1 MKTKLAL
8 SLIFAVAS
16 ANAATISFSNY
27 DSGSFAGLAIVDS
40 SNNSLGLTSTAQIGY
55 FSDESLVASGDF
67 STWVSFGSAANFGAG
82 FDIAGLF
89 GGDASASTAGTSA
102 FIGKNITTFITN
114 STGTEY
120 LVAKSAQT
128 FGQDNPLFT
137 ATINLFSDTNI
148 SYLFGGSAGASVDY
162 GLGAQS
168 SIQTAAVV
176 VPEPS
181 AYALL
186 GGLLAL
192 TCVMLRR
199 RA

>member
-16 ANAATISFSNY
+16 ANAATISFSNF

-40 SNNSLGLTSTAQIGY
+40 SNNLLGTSSTAEVGF
-55 FSDESLVASGDF
+55 FSDEAALAGADF
-67 STWVSFGSAANFGAG
+67 SSWNSFGSVANFGAG
-82 FDIAGLF
+82 YDLSGVYT
-89 GGDASASTAGTSA
+89 GDASSSTAGASA
-102 FIGKNITTFITN
+102 FIGQSITTFIT
-114 STGTEY
+114 SASGSEY

-137 ATINLFSDTNI
+137 ATVNLYSDSDIT
-148 SYLFGGSAGASVDY
+148 YLFGGIAGSAADY
-162 GLGAQS
+162 GVGPQS
-168 SIQTAAVV
+168 SIQTAA

-192 TCVMLRR
+192 GCVMLRR

>member
-16 ANAATISFSNY
+16 ANAATISFSNF

-40 SNNSLGLTSTAQIGY
+40 SNNMLGTSSFAQVGF
-55 FSDESLVASGDF
+55 FSDEAQAATGDF
-67 STWVSFGSAANFGAG
+67 TSWNPFGTAASFGGGYELPS
-82 FDIAGLF
+82 IY
-89 GGDASASTAGTSA
+89 GGDASSSTAGASA
-102 FIGKNITTFITN
+102 FIGQSITTLIT
-114 STGTEY
+114 SASGSEY

-128 FGQDNPLFT
+128 FGQDNPLYT
-137 ATINLFSDTNI
+137 ATVNLYSDSDIT
-148 SYLFGGSAGASVDY
+148 YLFGGIAGSAVDY
-162 GLGAQS
+162 GTGPQS
-168 SIQTAAVV
+168 SIQTSA

-192 TCVMLRR
+192 GCVMLRR

>member
-1 MKTKLAL
+1 MKTKLVL

-40 SNNSLGLTSTAQIGY
+40 SDTLLGLTSTAEIGY

-67 STWVSFGSAANFGAG
+67 TTWVSFGSAANFGAG
-82 FDIAGLF
+82 FDITGLF
-89 GGDASASTAGTSA
+89 GGDTSTSTAGTSA

-114 STGTEY
+114 SSGTEY

-137 ATINLFSDTNI
+137 ADINLFSDTNI

-162 GLGAQS
+162 GTGPQS
-168 SIQTAAVV
+168 SIQTAAV

>member
-16 ANAATISFSNY
+16 ANAATISFSNF
-27 DSGSFAGLAIVDS
+27 DSGSFAGLVIVDS
-40 SNNSLGLTSTAQIGY
+40 SNNSLGLTSTAEVGF
-55 FSDESLVASGDF
+55 FSDEALASVGDF
-67 STWVSFGSAANFGAG
+67 TTWNSFGSVANFGAG
-82 FDIAGLF
+82 FDIPGLYS
-89 GGDASASTAGTSA
+89 GDASASTAGASA
-102 FIGKNITTFITN
+102 FIGQSITTLITN
-114 STGTEY
+114 SAGTEY
-120 LVAKSAQT
+120 LVAKSDQT

-137 ATINLFSDTNI
+137 ATVNIFSDSNI
-148 SYLFGGSAGASVDY
+148 SYLFGGSAGSSVDF
-162 GLGAQS
+162 GTGPQS
-168 SIQTAAVV
+168 SIQTAA

-192 TCVMLRR
+192 GCVMLRR